1 MRGLINQT
9 PHFGTVFFCYNKS
22 IMLKKSKRKS
32 RIKKQD
38 MIDIINDKTVVP
50 VKHPEIA
57 GVTVIGDKNTFP
69 VSWLQKQEY
78 CEYQVYLEH
87 FKKIKARPTIEMIT
101 GSIEHHRLEAEF
113 KEKAEPATFEEMVEL
128 SYNTEVY
135 SRELPVVSFEY
146 GIHGLIDEIR
156 MSPEEFIIIDDKPGT
171 KMYLSNL
178 YQVYGYCLAFKEMIR
193 GENDNRTIYAALRER
208 GTDNIYWKVP
218 FDQAAEQ
225 TIIKIINRMQG
236 LIRGEL
242 EFNSSTNPNK
252 CRSCRFYRFCDRR
265 L

>member
-1 MRGLINQT
+1 
-9 PHFGTVFFCYNKS
+9 
-22 IMLKKSKRKS
+22 MLKKTNKKS

-38 MIDIINDKTVVP
+38 IVNIINDPTIVP

-57 GVTVIGDKNTFP
+57 GITVIGTKNTFP

-78 CEYQVYLEH
+78 CEYQIFLEH
-87 FKKIKARPTIEMIT
+87 FKKIKAGPTMEMIT
-101 GSIEHHRLEAEF
+101 GSREHHRLEAEF
-113 KEKAEPATFEEMVEL
+113 NEKAEPATFEQMVDL
-128 SYNTEVY
+128 SYQTEVY
-135 SRELPVVSFEY
+135 SRELAVVSFEH

-156 MSPEEFIIIDDKPGT
+156 MSPTEFIIIDDKPGT

-193 GENDNRTIYAALRER
+193 GENDQRVIYAALRER

-218 FDQAAEQ
+218 FDLEAEK
-225 TIIKIINRMQG
+225 TIINIINRMHR
-236 LIRGEL
+236 LILGTED
-242 EFNSSTNPNK
+242 FSSSKNSNK